1 MQDCIAHSAHLLCQ
15 TFCSHS
21 VGNIKPKLKWF
32 FKPKFKWFFKP
43 KLKPKFSI
51 ASLLGGLGEALLVE
65 RGDEDDLAVAPDH
78 RRAHRAA
85 QRPRPGTD
93 RGRPAT
99 ARVVLQQRRVALVGA
114 AGGQFNTVASS
125 YFVVEQFNM
134 CSNQGLAI
142 VALFRLILAI
152 ILVLY
157 S

>member
-65 RGDEDDLAVAPDH
+65 RGDEHDLAGLAPDH
-78 RRAHRAA
+78 RRPPGAA
-85 QRPRPGTD
+85 QRPRP
-93 RGRPAT
+93 RPDGGGA
-99 ARVVLQQRRVALVGA
+99 APSAAPGGVRVVLQQGRVALVR
-114 AGGQFNTVASS
+114 AGGQIDTVASTFAVKLLNFLS
-125 YFVVEQFNM
+125 NSAITSKFNHGPVQ
-134 CSNQGLAI
+134 S
-142 VALFRLILAI
+142 V
-152 ILVLY
+152 
-157 S
+157 